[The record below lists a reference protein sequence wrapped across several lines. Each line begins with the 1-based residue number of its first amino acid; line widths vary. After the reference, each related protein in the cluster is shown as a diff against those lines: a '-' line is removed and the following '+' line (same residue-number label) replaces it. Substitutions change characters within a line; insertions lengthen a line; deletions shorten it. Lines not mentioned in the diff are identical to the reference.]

1 MQFKIEDYNDTVEC
15 DVVPMKVCHLLLGGP
30 WQYDHSAQHCG
41 RTNQYTIKWRGKDL
55 VLRPMTP
62 QQIMAEHLQKV
73 SEVKIVSKKEGE
85 KKSEREIHKSV
96 SERHKPNLREK
107 NKREGENLVMLATKS
122 ELRDEIKWS
131 LYLCTKMLCFQLT
144 T

>member
-1 MQFKIEDYNDTVEC
+1 M
-15 DVVPMKVCHLLLGGP
+15 
-30 WQYDHSAQHCG
+30 
-41 RTNQYTIKWRGKDL
+41 
-55 VLRPMTP
+55 LRPMTP

-96 SERHKPNLREK
+96 SEHHKPNLREK

-122 ELRDEIKWS
+122 ELRDVRLNLNQVVVVLVYKDALLS
-131 LYLCTKMLCFQLT
+131 ANDLT
-144 T
+144 CLPSAVCDVLQEFEDVFP